1 MATVEELIE
10 LNKAA
15 NELISMQ
22 DEIINNQR
30 DIIKSCE
37 AVMQKNDLLIA
48 LLKAKIRELM
58 A

>member
-37 AVMQKNDLLIA
+37 VVMEKDDQLIA

>member
-22 DEIINNQR
+22 DEIINTQR